1 LPPPSIVLIVPG
13 RLDTRTGGYEYDRR
27 IVAGLR
33 DLGWSVDIRE
43 IGGGFPYP
51 TPADLD
57 EAGRVLASIPSG
69 TSVLIDGLALGAMP
83 AQIESEASRLRVIAL
98 VHMPLGSEVGIDPEV
113 AAALEAGE
121 RRALAA
127 ATLVVVTGTATAGVL
142 TRYGVSGRRVV
153 VVEPGTDRA
162 PLARGSGGPTLHL
175 LCVATLNPGKGHD
188 ILFHALAAVPQRNWR
203 LTCAGSVDR
212 SPATVDRLRTLLRT
226 LDLEKQVSVA
236 GELDADA
243 IARCYDTTDLFVL
256 GTLHETFGMAV
267 AEALARGL
275 PVVATATGSIPE
287 LVLGNSAGIVV
298 PPGNVDRMTE
308 ALSLVFGDA
317 ALRARLAAGARAA
330 RERLPSWE
338 DASRR
343 MAAALEGLTTND

>member
-1 LPPPSIVLIVPG
+1 LPPQSIVLIVPG
-13 RLDTRTGGYEYDRR
+13 RLETRTGGYEYDRR
-27 IVAGLR
+27 IAAGLR
-33 DLGWSVDIRE
+33 NLGYSVE
-43 IGGGFPYP
+43 IHEIDDGFPYP
-51 TPADLD
+51 TPAALD
-57 EAGRVLASIPSG
+57 EASGLLASIPSG

-83 AQIESEASRLRVIAL
+83 EQIEREASRLRVIAL
-98 VHMPLGSEVGIDPEV
+98 VHMPLASEVGIDPEV
-113 AAALEAGE
+113 AAALGAGE

-127 ATLVVVTGTATAGVL
+127 AALIVVTGTTTAGVL
-142 TRYGVSGRRVV
+142 ARYGVTGRRVV

-162 PLARGSGGPTLHL
+162 PLARGSDGPILHL

-188 ILFHALAAVPQRNWR
+188 ILFRALATVPQRNWR
-203 LTCAGSVDR
+203 LTCAGSVER
-212 SPATVDRLRTLLRT
+212 SPATVERLRTLLRT

-243 IARCYDTTDLFVL
+243 IARCYDTADLFVL
-256 GTLHETFGMAV
+256 ATLHETFGMAV

-308 ALSLVFGDA
+308 ALSLVLGDA
-317 ALRARLAAGARAA
+317 ALRAQLASGARAA
-330 RERLPSWE
+330 REQLPSWE

-343 MAAALEGLTTND
+343 MAAALERLTTND